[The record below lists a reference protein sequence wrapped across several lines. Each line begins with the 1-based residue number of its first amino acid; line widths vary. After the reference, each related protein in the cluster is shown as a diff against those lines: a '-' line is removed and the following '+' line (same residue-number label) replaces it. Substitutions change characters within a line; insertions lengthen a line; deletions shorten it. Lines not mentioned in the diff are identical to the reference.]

1 VLGILQD
8 TTVWPMLWLLGDA
21 NLHETVV
28 GKKLMAA
35 AAEVL
40 EPGFI
45 RHLLID
51 RGYIGGPWLTEL

>member
-1 VLGILQD
+1 
-8 TTVWPMLWLLGDA
+8 MLWLLGDA

-51 RGYIGGPWLTEL
+51 RGYISGPWLTEL